1 MVESIVEITKK
12 KARNGSRKI
21 ETECPVS
28 KENGIRRIEKKSMII
43 IENDTTTQA
52 QISNIV
58 KLYFFGTGVILYH
71 LIIMSMHSGS
81 LLA

>member
-58 KLYFFGTGVILYH
+58 KITDERLISCCIRKGKIL
-71 LIIMSMHSGS
+71 
-81 LLA
+81 